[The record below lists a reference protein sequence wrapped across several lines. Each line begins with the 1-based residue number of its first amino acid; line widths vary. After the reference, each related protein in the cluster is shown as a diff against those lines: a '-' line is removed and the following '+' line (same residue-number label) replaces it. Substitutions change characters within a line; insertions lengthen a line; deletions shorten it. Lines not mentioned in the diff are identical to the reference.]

1 MSADT
6 IERGRIAGAYLDLAD
21 ETGRDLVSIRDLR
34 ERLAGRVPD
43 LDAKLIGMYRE
54 QEVNLL
60 PQENQVALTASDR
73 AAAIR
78 CGGEDKH
85 LIAWVD

>member
-1 MSADT
+1 MIGT
-6 IERGRIAGAYLDLAD
+6 IERGAIAGAYLDLAD
-21 ETGRDLVSIRDLR
+21 ESGRDLVGIRALR

-54 QEVNLL
+54 QAVNLI
-60 PQENQVALTASDR
+60 PQENQMALTEADR

-85 LIAWVD
+85 LIVWTD